1 MAHPFRSDSRFAFRT
16 PTLPFDVLSGWSQDL
31 RAPQAPWSELDG
43 AIESDRETLRQC
55 LREAALRP
63 EIRDALFLASPDLD
77 EMIDPWLQGGLP
89 RDKRH
94 RVEQSLVRY
103 LSRMASR
110 PTPFGL
116 FAACSTG
123 LWGDDTKLQVE
134 ETARCVRRT
143 RLDMDYLCALVE
155 ALEKEPEV
163 RKTLT
168 YRPNSSLYKAAGRL
182 RYAEARLGAERG
194 RDYHLV
200 ALECPGY
207 LEALLD
213 LAAEGASFGDLTN
226 SLVAAEG
233 VDESDAAAYIHE
245 LIDSQVLVSNLYPAV
260 TGREPIHG
268 VIAQLSS
275 REETRMLGDRL
286 ATARDALLAIDANGL
301 GHPPSGYRALAQS
314 LETLPAKIKLKHL
327 FQVDLTRPSPEARLS
342 ARVRKDLEDGIAL
355 LHRLTPRVGD
365 PMKAFKTAF
374 QERYEARWVPL
385 LEALDEETGI
395 GFEVNGSVA
404 MEVGPLLEGLP
415 FAAGEPEHPRFT
427 PRDAFLSKRLL
438 TLGQTPEW
446 VLTEEDLKALENPT
460 PPATPDAFSAMAT
473 LVAAS
478 SQAVDAGDYQFIMG
492 GFSGPSG
499 ARLLGRFCHGDPL
512 LEAQVKEHLEAE
524 ARFRPE
530 AIYAEVV
537 HLPEG
542 RLGNILCR
550 PLLREYEIPF
560 LGVGGTPASCQIAM
574 QDLLVSVAGPRVVLR
589 SQRLNREIIPRLTSA
604 HNYARGLGVYRF
616 LCRLQDQ
623 DGFFAGWD
631 WGCLSGMPYLPRVRV
646 GRHILAKARWSV
658 EGKEINA
665 ILEAS
670 GSEAYLRFQSFR
682 TARNLP
688 RFVVLA
694 DGDNEL
700 LVDLDH
706 PAWVETMLRLVAKR
720 PGFQLQ
726 EFFPSPQELLAE
738 GPEGRHTHELVL
750 TYTRIPEAKPKPE
763 PKPEPKAAAA
773 QDRNPGVVWTKPVP
787 GSATPLRLYAPGS
800 EWLYLKLYTGASTA
814 DRILIQGLAPLIEE
828 TRNLWDRWFFLR
840 YADPGTHLRL
850 RFHGDPG
857 RLVDELIPKAH
868 AALAPLLAEGWC
880 WKLQLDG
887 YEPEWERYGGPHGLH
902 LAEEFFWRDS
912 EMVLGLV
919 QAYPGDAGGA
929 HRWRLGLR
937 AMDALLSGLGFD
949 LPARHGIAREARTAF
964 AKEFQANK
972 GLDVKL
978 GDRFRQWRKEM
989 DGWLFSGAE
998 VQEDLRP
1005 GLALLEAF
1013 IQRTASCFKELR
1025 QRASEGRLTVPLE
1038 AIASS
1043 YIHMHLN
1050 RLFRSSQRAQEFVL
1064 YGFLE
1069 RLYESRLAR
1078 SRRAVQKALSA

>member
-1 MAHPFRSDSRFAFRT
+1 MAHPFHSDSRFAFRT
-16 PTLPFDVLSGWSQDL
+16 PTLPFDVLSGWSRDL
-31 RAPQAPWSELDG
+31 RAPEAPWSELEG
-43 AIESDRETLRQC
+43 AIESDQENLRQR

-89 RDKRH
+89 RDKRT

-123 LWGDDTKLQVE
+123 RWGESTKLQVE
-134 ETARCVRRT
+134 GTARCDRRT

-163 RKTLT
+163 RRTLT

-207 LEALLD
+207 LEALLG
-213 LAAEGASFGDLTN
+213 LAAGGASFCVLVH
-226 SLVAAEG
+226 SLVVAEG
-233 VDESDAAAYIHE
+233 VDEQDAAAYIHE

-275 REETRMLGDRL
+275 QTETRALGDRL
-286 ATARDALLAIDANGL
+286 ATVRDALLAIDAEGL
-301 GHPPSGYRALAQS
+301 GHPPSGYRTLAQS
-314 LETLPAKIKLKHL
+314 LEALPAKIKLKHL
-327 FQVDLTRPSPEARLS
+327 FQVDLTRPSPQARLS
-342 ARVRKDLEDGIAL
+342 GRVRKDLEDGIAL
-355 LHRLTPRVGD
+355 LHRISPPAGD

-395 GFEVNGSVA
+395 GFEVSGSVA

-415 FAAGEPEHPRFT
+415 FSAAESEHPRFT

-438 TLGQTPEW
+438 ALGRTPEW

-460 PPATPDAFSAMAT
+460 PPALPDAFSAMAT

-478 SQAVDAGDYQFIMG
+478 PQAVDVGDYQFIMG
-492 GFSGPSG
+492 GCSGPSG

-512 LEAQVKEHLEAE
+512 LEAQVKKHLEAE

-560 LGVGGTPASCQIAM
+560 LGVGGTPASSQIAM
-574 QDLLVSVAGPRVVLR
+574 QDLLVSVVGPRVVLWSR
-589 SQRLNREIIPRLTSA
+589 RLNREIIPRLTSA
-604 HNYARGLGVYRF
+604 HNYSRGLGVYRF

-623 DGFFAGWD
+623 DGFIAGWD
-631 WGCLSGMPYLPRVRV
+631 WGCLSAMPYLPRVRM
-646 GRHILAKARWSV
+646 GRHILAKARWSI
-658 EGKEINA
+658 EGKEIKA

-670 GSEAYLRFQSFR
+670 GSGAYLRFQSFR
-682 TARNLP
+682 TVRNLP

-706 PAWVETMLRLVAKR
+706 AAWVETMLRLVAKR

-726 EFFPSPQELLAE
+726 EFLPSPQELLAE

-750 TYTRIPEAKPKPE
+750 TYTRTPGPQPE
-763 PKPEPKAAAA
+763 PTPASVHDHAPE
-773 QDRNPGVVWTKPVP
+773 VVWSKPVP
-787 GSATPLRLYAPGS
+787 GGTNPLRLYAPGS

-828 TRNLWDRWFFLR
+828 TRGLWDRWFFLR
-840 YADPGTHLRL
+840 FADPGTHLRL

-857 RLVDELIPKAH
+857 RLVDALIPKAH

-902 LAEEFFWRDS
+902 LAEECFWRDS
-912 EMVLGLV
+912 ELVLGLV

-929 HRWRLGLR
+929 LRWRLGLK

-949 LPARHGIAREARTAF
+949 LPAKHAIAREARTAF
-964 AKEFQANK
+964 AKEFRANK

-978 GDRFRQWRKEM
+978 GNRFRQWRKEM
-989 DGWLFSGAE
+989 DGWLFSGTE

-1005 GLALLEAF
+1005 GLALLETF
-1013 IQRTASCFKELR
+1013 TQRTTGCFEELR
-1025 QRASEGRLTVPLE
+1025 QRASEGRLTLPLE
-1038 AIASS
+1038 ALAPS

-1078 SRRAVQKALSA
+1078 SGEGVQKALSA